1 VEFDFIA
8 GQEQEEPGH
17 YSAECTVLRALPT
30 LRDAVHPR
38 LVAEKLLFLVC
49 NDTDAHLR
57 HLLNKV
63 STHAD
68 LEDRHVGAPAE
79 H

>member
-1 VEFDFIA
+1 MEFDPTA
-8 GQEQEEPGH
+8 GHEEPGRYLVEH
-17 YSAECTVLRALPT
+17 TLLGALPT
-30 LRDAVHPR
+30 SRDAVHPR

-49 NDTDAHLR
+49 NDMDAHLG

-63 STHAD
+63 PTHAD